1 MDNEENKL
9 IPFETRDFSAGGM
22 QIVVKEYLDEEK
34 EYVIKDLTM
43 DDKLILN
50 KINTRVVRL
59 VGENIYGE
67 KIYGMKFLNIDYKTE
82 KKSLD
87 MPTYIQ

>member
-1 MDNEENKL
+1 
-9 IPFETRDFSAGGM
+9 M